1 MTDVDLEARHQ
12 IEALQELFRP
22 HLADRVREIEAA
34 WEAVQAGGGTGGHP
48 GGEPPLRRFYRLA
61 HSLAGTAGSFGYPA
75 VGTAAR
81 DLERHLKELVP
92 ADGAATPTTIPSGA
106 EIRPLLAALAQAA
119 QAAMGG

>member
-1 MTDVDLEARHQ
+1 MTDADLEARRQ

-34 WEAVQAGGGTGGHP
+34 WEALQVDGDGTRP
-48 GGEPPLRRFYRLA
+48 AGEPPLRRFYRLA

-81 DLERHLKELVP
+81 ELERHLHALLPAEGQEYLEVP
-92 ADGAATPTTIPSGA
+92 PSA
-106 EIRPLLAALAQAA
+106 EILRLLAALARAA
-119 QAAMGG
+119 DAAVRA